1 VSIAKEEKMEHLN
14 IDPEPIGFN
23 LFGILEVTN
32 TLLAAYLASAILIVI
47 AIIIRIF
54 FIPRLKERPSKAQLV
69 LEMAVD
75 GIQVFTQSKVEK
87 WAAASLAPY
96 IFTVGLFIVFNGIL
110 ELFGMRPAMTDIN
123 TTIALAVITFVL
135 IQVYA
140 LKKKGLKGRLQHYKP
155 YPLAPIKII
164 TDLAVPVSLSC
175 RLFGNILG
183 GMIVMEL
190 LYSIVVAKWFIPA
203 FASIYFTLFH
213 TAIQALI
220 FVTLSLA
227 FVNEAIE

>member
-1 VSIAKEEKMEHLN
+1 MEH
-14 IDPEPIGFN
+14 ISIEPEPIGIN
-23 LFGILEVTN
+23 LFGILEVTD
-32 TLLAAYLASAILIVI
+32 TLAVAFLASAILIAI
-47 AIIIRIF
+47 ALIVRIF
-54 FIPRLKERPSKAQLV
+54 FIPRFREKPSKIQLV

-75 GIQVFTQSKVEK
+75 GIQVFTEGRVEK
-87 WAAASLAPY
+87 WASVSLAPY
-96 IFTVGLFIVFNGIL
+96 IFTVALFIVLNGIL
-110 ELFGMRPAMTDIN
+110 ELFGLRAAMTDIN

-135 IQVYA
+135 IQAYA
-140 LKKKGLKGRLQHYKP
+140 LKKKGLKGRIQHYKP
-155 YPLAPIKII
+155 YYIAPVKLV

-190 LYSIVVAKWFIPA
+190 IYSIVYTKWVVPA
-203 FASIYFTLFH
+203 FLSIYFTLFH
-213 TAIQALI
+213 TLIQALI

>member
-1 VSIAKEEKMEHLN
+1 
-14 IDPEPIGFN
+14 
-23 LFGILEVTN
+23 
-32 TLLAAYLASAILIVI
+32 
-47 AIIIRIF
+47 
-54 FIPRLKERPSKAQLV
+54 
-69 LEMAVD
+69 MAVD

-87 WAAASLAPY
+87 WAATSLTPY
-96 IFTVGLFIVFNGIL
+96 FFTVGVFIMFNGIL
-110 ELFGMRPAMTDIN
+110 ELFGFRPAMTDIN
-123 TTIALAVITFVL
+123 MTIAIAIVTFLL

-190 LYSIVVAKWFIPA
+190 ISEIVVVKWFGLA

-213 TAIQALI
+213 TGIQALI